1 MPSTS
6 LPSSEI
12 KILLLE
18 NIHAVAAEQLRAEGF
33 VVETAKSALSEAE
46 LVQRIAEFDVLG
58 IRSKTRITPRVLEA
72 APRLLTVGAFCIGTN
87 QIALAEANRRGVPA
101 FNAPFSN
108 TRSVAELIIAE
119 VVMLS
124 RHLGDRSR
132 EVHAGQW
139 RKVSAGSH
147 EVRGRTLGIV
157 GYGHIGS
164 QVGVLAEGFGM
175 RVVYHDIATK
185 LTMGNN
191 RALPTLG
198 ALLEQADFVTLHVP
212 ATPQTHE
219 MMGAAEIA
227 KKKGEA
233 QRAPALLVVRSQLFS
248 LALFPLLVLLLRGEA
263 RAPSRRIWLLVP
275 LVALWSNL
283 HGGVL
288 LAPADRHGG
297 LVAQGDVLAVAP
309 VHLARVGRHVDDEQ
323 HQHRPDRGLHPVA
336 RRGEA
341 DAPGQHR
348 HDQDREAGEQVEGGD
363 VERARGDP
371 GHQEAKQRA
380 IGDAEGGGDHDG
392 AGGPRQSV
400 REEGEPERANP
411 RARGD
416 AGVVAGVGGG
426 EIGHESPRTVRAGGR
441 SPRIEATI
449 SSTRRV
455 GPTSCTRNIRAPSA
469 AASAVAASVPSRR
482 SVSSTP
488 KVSPT
493 KSLLLSA
500 IRTGHPVLTRSFTWR
515 NKVRP
520 W

>member
-191 RALPTLG
+191 RALAKLDDVL
-198 ALLEQADFVTLHVP
+198 AASDFVTLHVP
-212 ATPQTHE
+212 ETPQTKNLI
-219 MMGAAEIA
+219 GAAELARMRPGACLLNASRGTVVDIEA
-227 KKKGEA
+227 LADAIRRGHVGGAAVDVYPEEPESNSDGFATALRELPNVILTPHIGGSTEEA
-233 QRAPALLVVRSQLFS
+233 QEAIGREVATALTKYINAGATTGAVN
-248 LALFPLLVLLLRGEA
+248 FPTIEVPPTPGA
-263 RAPSRRIWLLVP
+263 HRILNVHRNVP
-275 LVALWSNL
+275 
-283 HGGVL
+283 GVL
-288 LAPADRHGG
+288 RDINRI
-297 LVAQGDVLAVAP
+297 VS
-309 VHLARVGRHVDDEQ
+309 
-323 HQHRPDRGLHPVA
+323 
-336 RRGEA
+336 
-341 DAPGQHR
+341 
-348 HDQDREAGEQVEGGD
+348 
-363 VERARGDP
+363 
-371 GHQEAKQRA
+371 
-380 IGDAEGGGDHDG
+380 DHN
-392 AGGPRQSV
+392 A
-400 REEGEPERANP
+400 
-411 RARGD
+411 
-416 AGVVAGVGGG
+416 
-426 EIGHESPRTVRAGGR
+426 
-441 SPRIEATI
+441 
-449 SSTRRV
+449 
-455 GPTSCTRNIRAPSA
+455 NIRAQVLSTDPDIGYLLIDLEQDVSQDVKRAIA
-469 AASAVAASVPSRR
+469 AL
-482 SVSSTP
+482 
-488 KVSPT
+488 PT
-493 KSLLLSA
+493 SIK
-500 IRTGHPVLTRSFTWR
+500 TRILF
-515 NKVRP
+515 
-520 W
+520 